1 MRTGARVR
9 LRDDA
14 VVWREIDGETV
25 VLDLGSSRYLSVNG
39 AGTVLWPALVRG
51 TTPTALA
58 DLLVASFGIDE
69 EQARVDVAAFLDVCR
84 ARDLLEAG

>member
-39 AGTVLWPALVRG
+39 TGTVLWPALVRG
-51 TTPTALA
+51 TTLAALA
-58 DLLVASFGIDE
+58 DLLVSSFGIDE